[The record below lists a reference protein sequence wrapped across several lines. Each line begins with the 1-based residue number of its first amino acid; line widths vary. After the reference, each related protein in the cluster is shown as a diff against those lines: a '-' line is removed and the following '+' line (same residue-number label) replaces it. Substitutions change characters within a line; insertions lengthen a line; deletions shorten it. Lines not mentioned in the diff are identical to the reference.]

1 MHGVGNEIQLLKILI
16 MLFLQWAHPNRKWLL
31 YCPHCTSWCV
41 FAHDSFCLPMIVFF
55 AHDSCFFLM
64 IVEQKL
70 YYVLLLLLFIWCC
83 LIRRQKTLLIRDGKV
98 LVHNHQKETN
108 FCSLGIPILSAHWCF
123 WSASSNLKFFHVTE
137 LENLQFAFWVF
148 TIYSESKSVEIYGEG
163 F

>member
-1 MHGVGNEIQLLKILI
+1 MHGVGNKIQLLKILI

-108 FCSLGIPILSAHWCF
+108 FCSLEFQFCQLTNAFDLHPQIWNSSTSLNWRI
-123 WSASSNLKFFHVTE
+123 SNLHFDFS
-137 LENLQFAFWVF
+137 QFIQSPKV
-148 TIYSESKSVEIYGEG
+148 
-163 F
+163 